1 MMGYFL
7 EVNCENKEKL
17 YRDGPY
23 TDFFSQGSQVG
34 NILTPAGLLRTSG
47 P

>member
-1 MMGYFL
+1 M
-7 EVNCENKEKL
+7 KIDKKL